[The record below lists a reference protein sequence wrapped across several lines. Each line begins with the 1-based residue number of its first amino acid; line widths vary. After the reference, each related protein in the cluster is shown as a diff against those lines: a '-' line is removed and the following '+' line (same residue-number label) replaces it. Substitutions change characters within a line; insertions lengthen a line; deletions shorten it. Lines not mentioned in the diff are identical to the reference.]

1 MNDGILLLKK
11 DKNITSNAIINKI
24 KYQLKNKGIRIDKI
38 GHAGTLDPNAEG
50 LLVVLIN
57 GVTKLSDYL
66 LLNDKEY
73 IAEIE
78 LGRSY
83 DTLDVWGKLEE
94 EISLNEDNLKEINE
108 RIDDVLASFIGEINQ
123 IPPMYSSIKIEGRRL
138 YQIARDN
145 EIIDLSD
152 KIRKV
157 KIFSLIRLN
166 EPTLTTNHTIRFKI
180 KCKVSKGTY
189 IRSLAKSIGEKL
201 NLPSCMSSLIRTK
214 SGKYKIEDAY
224 SVDDVLIGKYQLINM
239 LDCLDDFY
247 ILDADDK
254 IYNDC
259 INGRYLHLNL
269 KEEQIAIKY
278 QEELI
283 AIYELDK
290 DNNYYKA
297 KRVWK

>member
-11 DKNITSNAIINKI
+11 TANITSNAIINKI
-24 KYQLKNKGIRIDKI
+24 KYQLNHQGIKIDKI

-57 GVTKLSDYL
+57 GATKLSDYL

-78 LGRSY
+78 LGKSY
-83 DTLDVWGKLEE
+83 DTFDIWGKLEE
-94 EISLNEDNLKEINE
+94 EIALDDSDLKAINE
-108 RIDDVLASFIGEINQ
+108 RIDDILNSFIGEIDQ
-123 IPPMYSSIKIEGRRL
+123 IPPMYSSIKIDGRKL

-145 EIIDLSD
+145 ETIDLSN

-157 KIFSLIRLN
+157 KIFSIGRLN
-166 EPTLTTNHTIRFKI
+166 EPKLTENHTIRFEI

-189 IRSLAKSIGEKL
+189 IRSLAKLIGEKL

-224 SVDDVLIGKYQLINM
+224 TIDDVLVGKYQLINM

-247 ILDADDK
+247 ILDANDK

-259 INGRYLHLNL
+259 VNGRFLKLNR
-269 KEEQIAIKY
+269 EEARIAIKY
-278 QEELI
+278 QEKLL
-283 AIYELDK
+283 AIYEFDEENK
-290 DNNYYKA
+290 YYKA